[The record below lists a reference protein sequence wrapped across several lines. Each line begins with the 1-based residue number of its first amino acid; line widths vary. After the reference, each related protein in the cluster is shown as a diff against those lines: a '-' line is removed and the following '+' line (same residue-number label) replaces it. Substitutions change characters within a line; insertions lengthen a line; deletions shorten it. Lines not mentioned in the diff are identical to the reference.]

1 MPRLHQNDRERAAGM
16 VQAEM
21 TRQAVGNHFNV
32 SIITISRLM
41 IRLRQ
46 TGRMN
51 NRPCNGRPRITS
63 QRKNR
68 HLRIIHLRNPM
79 IMAGD
84 TAHRTPGLAF
94 YD

>member
-1 MPRLHQNDRERAAGM
+1 
-16 VQAEM
+16 
-21 TRQAVGNHFNV
+21 
-32 SIITISRLM
+32 M